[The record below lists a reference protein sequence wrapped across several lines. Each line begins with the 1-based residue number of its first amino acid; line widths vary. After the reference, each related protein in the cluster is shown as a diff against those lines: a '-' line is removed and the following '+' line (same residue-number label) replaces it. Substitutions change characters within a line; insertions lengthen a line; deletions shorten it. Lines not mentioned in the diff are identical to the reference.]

1 MSLYY
6 YKSSK
11 LKQKYCSN
19 DLIKERADYMKNGG
33 LVHVCP
39 PRKAKGVPILS
50 MKTKRSKRS
59 FGARSNPF

>member
-1 MSLYY
+1 MSFYY
-6 YKSSK
+6 YTAPK

-19 DLIKERADYMKNGG
+19 DPIKERDDYIRNGG
-33 LVHVCP
+33 FVHTCP
-39 PRKAKGVPILS
+39 PRKAKGVPILW